1 MTDKV
6 KWRDAKDL
14 RDLIEEL
21 EAEVE
26 RLREGWAQ
34 SLDSLVFAQA
44 ELLVQAHIPEAD
56 DKILQRR
63 IDLVRDV
70 LAQPQQEGEE

>member
-14 RDLIEEL
+14 RDLIEAL
-21 EAEVE
+21 EAEVDQ
-26 RLREGWAQ
+26 LRVALEQ
-34 SLDSLVFAQA
+34 SLDSLKFAQA
-44 ELLVQAHIPEAD
+44 ELKAQAHIPEAD